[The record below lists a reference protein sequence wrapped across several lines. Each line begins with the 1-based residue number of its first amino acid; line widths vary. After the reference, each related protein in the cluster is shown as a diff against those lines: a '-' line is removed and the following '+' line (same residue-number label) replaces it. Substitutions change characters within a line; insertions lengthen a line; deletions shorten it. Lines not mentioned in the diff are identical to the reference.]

1 MSIRE
6 IVSAILR
13 RWYVLLAALA
23 CAGLLLIMLVQ
34 DGGIYSTRTVISFT
48 LPATTV
54 LSPENGTT
62 NASVIAFAA
71 AVVQE
76 ANRGRPPA
84 RYSMDDAPYYGA
96 GIREG
101 AVVALANEGNQWASN
116 SNKAEVQIQIVGRT
130 QNWVEVRQERLINE
144 VLHIAE
150 SRQADLSIP
159 PTSRIQASVVPLTT
173 GIEYVSAS
181 RRGQVVAGAALFC
194 AAFIV
199 GAWGSVTLDR
209 LLTRRRAGASTTE
222 PSTFDRQLEGAT
234 S

>member
-1 MSIRE
+1 MNIRE
-6 IVSAILR
+6 IMSAMLR
-13 RWYVLLAALA
+13 RWYVLLALLA
-23 CAGLLLIMLVQ
+23 CAGLLLSMLAQ

-54 LSPENGTT
+54 LSPDNGTT

-76 ANRGRPPA
+76 TNEGRPPA

-101 AVVALANEGNQWASN
+101 VVVALANEGNQWASN

-130 QNWVEVRQERLINE
+130 LDWVEIRQERLVSE
-144 VLHIAE
+144 VLRIAE

-159 PTSRIQASVVPLTT
+159 ATSRIQASVVPLTT
-173 GIEYVSAS
+173 EIEYVAAS
-181 RRGQVVAGAALFC
+181 RRGQLAAGAAMAS
-194 AAFIV
+194 AAVIV

-209 LLTRRRAGASTTE
+209 LLSRRRAGTSPTE
-222 PSTFDRQLEGAT
+222 SRSSDRLLEGST